1 MLKVQQYTWNIT
13 YYLTSLIAFKKK
25 ITYNSTFFQYYFN
38 YLKFEFIA
46 KTHNLKLRKS
56 QNIEGKEL
64 KFQT

>member
-1 MLKVQQYTWNIT
+1 M
-13 YYLTSLIAFKKK
+13 
-25 ITYNSTFFQYYFN
+25 YNSTFFQYYFN